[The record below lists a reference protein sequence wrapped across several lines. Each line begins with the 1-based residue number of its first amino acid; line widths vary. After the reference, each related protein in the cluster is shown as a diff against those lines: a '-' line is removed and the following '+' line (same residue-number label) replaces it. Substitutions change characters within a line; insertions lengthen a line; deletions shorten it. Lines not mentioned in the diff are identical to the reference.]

1 MGGLF
6 GVASKTD
13 CVMDL
18 FFGTDY
24 HSHLGTKKG
33 GLAVYQ
39 KTGIKRIIHNIENSP
54 FRTKFENDVTKLTG
68 FLGIGCISD
77 SDSQPL
83 YVHSHL
89 GEYAIATVGKLDNIE
104 ELIELVFQKR
114 TTHFVELSSGEINS
128 TELTAIMIDRCDT
141 FEDGIRYVQER
152 IRGSL
157 SILILTK
164 DKIIVA
170 RDKYGRTPLVIGKK
184 EDGYCVSF
192 ESFAYFNL
200 GYETHRIVGPG
211 EIIHLT
217 PEECISVSPALDRLK
232 ICAFLWVYY
241 GYPCSDYEGIPVET
255 VRYASGERLAA
266 RDAETDMTRA
276 DFAAGIPD
284 SGTAC
289 AIGYSN
295 ASGIPFAR
303 PFIKYT
309 PTWPRSFM
317 PQDQRTRNLIAKMKL
332 IPVHSLIK
340 GKKLLFCD
348 DSIVRGTQLRETVDF
363 LYRNGAAEVHIRPAC
378 PPLLY
383 GCPFL
388 NFSRNRSAMDLI
400 TRQIIHEKENGVITD
415 TVLNEYA
422 DPHSDK
428 YEAMIRGIREKL
440 NLTSLRFLSVED
452 LIAAI
457 GLPPEYICT
466 HCWNGKL

>member
-39 KTGIKRIIHNIENSP
+39 KTGIKRIIHNIENAP
-54 FRTKFENDVTKLTG
+54 FRTKFETDVTKLAG

-114 TTHFVELSSGEINS
+114 TTHFVELSGGEINS

-200 GYETHRIVGPG
+200 GYETFRIVGPG

-217 PEECISVSPALDRLK
+217 PDECRSVSPALDRLK

-241 GYPCSDYEGIPVET
+241 GYPCSDYEGISVET
-255 VRYASGERLAA
+255 VRYASGERLAD
-266 RDAETDMTRA
+266 RDAEKEGAGA
-276 DFAAGIPD
+276 DYAAGIPD

-295 ASGIPFAR
+295 RSGIPFAR

-388 NFSRNRSAMDLI
+388 NFSRNRSTMDLI
-400 TRQIIHEKENGVITD
+400 TRQIIHENENGNVTQEI
-415 TVLNEYA
+415 LNEYA
-422 DPHSDK
+422 DTHSEK
-428 YEAMIRGIREKL
+428 HEAMIRGIRDKL

-457 GLPPEYICT
+457 GLPPECICT
-466 HCWNGKL
+466 HCWNGRL

>member
-33 GLAVYQ
+33 GLAVSQ
-39 KTGIKRIIHNIENSP
+39 KSGIKRIIHNIENSP
-54 FRTKFENDVTKLTG
+54 FRTKFETDITKLEG
-68 FLGIGCISD
+68 DLGIGCISD
-77 SDSQPL
+77 GDSQPL

-89 GEYAIATVGKLDNIE
+89 GEYAIATVGKLENLS
-104 ELIELVFQKR
+104 ELVDLVFQKR
-114 TTHFVELSSGEINS
+114 TTHFVELSSGEINT

-141 FEDGIRYVQER
+141 FEEGIRYVQEK

-164 DKIIVA
+164 DKIIAA
-170 RDKYGRTPLVIGKK
+170 RDFYGRTPLVVGKK
-184 EDGYCVSF
+184 DDGYCVSF

-200 GYETHRIVGPG
+200 GYETHKVINAG
-211 EIIHLT
+211 EILHIR
-217 PEECISVSPALDRLK
+217 PDGFEVAVEGSNQLK

-241 GYPCSDYEGIPVET
+241 GYPCSDYEGISVEA
-255 VRYASGERLAA
+255 VRYASGEHLAR
-266 RDAETDMTRA
+266 RDKEAHDIVL
-276 DFAAGIPD
+276 DYAAGIPD
-284 SGTAC
+284 SGSGC

-295 ASGIPFAR
+295 QSGIPFAR

-332 IPVHSLIK
+332 IPVSTLIK

-348 DSIVRGTQLRETVDF
+348 DSIVRGTQIRETVDF
-363 LYRNGAAEVHIRPAC
+363 LYGNGAAEVHIRPAC

-388 NFSRNRSAMDLI
+388 NFSRTRSTLDLI
-400 TRQIIHEKENGVITD
+400 TRQVIHEREKGLD
-415 TVLNEYA
+415 TQEILDDYA
-422 DPHSDK
+422 NTNSQNHEK
-428 YEAMIRGIREKL
+428 MVEAIRQKL

-452 LIAAI
+452 LIDSI
-457 GLPPEYICT
+457 GLPAHCICT
-466 HCWNGKL
+466 HCWTGKN